1 MQNTGE
7 KWVLIGA
14 TNGLGFSLAQ
24 WLMEN
29 QNVAAENILVIGRS
43 TMPNSTIPFY
53 PCDLSNSDNWPS
65 LIERIMQFS
74 AQRIIYFAGGG
85 PFGHYGDKD
94 FKDHQWAWNV
104 TYMAFA
110 YLLHAMLKKKS
121 STAATPSVAVRQI
134 IAIGSAVAERAADP
148 GAASYSA
155 AKHALKGLIQSVQIE
170 LAQVTSVKSTLDA
183 SGSVALDLRLFSPG
197 YMQTGMLPMQAWP
210 YQFPNMVKD
219 SSHVASELGE
229 WALNP
234 NEHGKNRV
242 LAVYPKS

>member
-14 TNGLGFSLAQ
+14 TKGLGFSLAQ

-29 QNVAAENILVIGRS
+29 KHVAAENILVIGRS
-43 TMPNSTIPFY
+43 TMPNTAIPFY
-53 PCDLSNSDNWPS
+53 ACDLSNSDNWPS
-65 LIERIMQFS
+65 LIERITLFS

-85 PFGHYGDKD
+85 PFGQYGDKN

-121 STAATPSVAVRQI
+121 TAAATASVTARQI

-155 AKHALKGLIQSVQIE
+155 AKHALKGLIQSVQVE
-170 LAQVTSVKSTLDA
+170 LAQMTSAKSSLDA
-183 SGSVALDLRLFSPG
+183 SGGVVMDLRLFSPG
-197 YMQTGMLPMQAWP
+197 YMQTGMLPKQAWP

-234 NEHGKNRV
+234 SEHGKNRV